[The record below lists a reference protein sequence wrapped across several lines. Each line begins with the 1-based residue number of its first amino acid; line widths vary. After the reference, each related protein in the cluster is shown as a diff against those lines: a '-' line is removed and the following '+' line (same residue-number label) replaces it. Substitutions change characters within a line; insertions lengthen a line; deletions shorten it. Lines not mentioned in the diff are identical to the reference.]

1 MSAGA
6 KRRLREFRAP
16 DEVGAESRAWD
27 VVRSAH
33 LEREATRSRRPRW
46 HLAIA
51 PAVAVVIAAL
61 ALSPAGATVRR
72 FITHTL
78 GEQHAAPALFALPS
92 PGRILVSG
100 PGGTWIASADGSTR
114 SLGSWSQASWSPHG
128 LFVAVAAGDR
138 LAAVDPHGTVRWAL
152 ARPDVSD
159 PRWFSPSG
167 YRVAYLSA
175 GTLRVVAGDGTGDRL
190 LATGLAHVAPAWR
203 PGQPQGPF
211 ELAYVTARG
220 RVVVRD
226 ADTGRIVWS
235 AAPGP
240 RPRELLWSADGRR
253 LLVLSAHAARTYAA
267 NGTRV
272 STLAFPGRVAAS
284 DGALSPNGR
293 QLALV
298 LGGKEVVVA
307 PTGGSSSGA
316 LRQVLAGSGVRT
328 VSWSPDGRWLLVSW
342 PAANQW
348 VFVRV
353 AGAPRVQ
360 AVSRI
365 VQQFSNG
372 PAHGFP
378 QLEGWCC
385 TAQGTAG

>member
-1 MSAGA
+1 MSASA

-16 DEVGAESRAWD
+16 DEVGVENRAWETI
-27 VVRSAH
+27 RSAYV
-33 LEREATRSRRPRW
+33 EREATLPRRPRW
-46 HLAIA
+46 RLAVV
-51 PAVAVVIAAL
+51 PVVAVIVAAL

-72 FITHTL
+72 LITQTL
-78 GEQHAAPALFALPS
+78 GEKHAAPALFALPS

-100 PGGTWIASADGSTR
+100 PGGTWIAAADGSTR
-114 SLGSWSQASWSPHG
+114 RLGSWSQASWSPHG

-152 ARPDVSD
+152 ARRDVSD

-175 GTLRVVAGDGTGDRL
+175 DTLRVVDGDGTDDRP
-190 LATGLAHVAPAWR
+190 LATGVAHVAPAWR
-203 PGQPQGPF
+203 PGQPLGPF

-220 RVVVRD
+220 RIVVRD
-226 ADTGRIVWS
+226 ADTGRIMWS

-240 RPRELLWSADGRR
+240 RPRELLWSGDGRR
-253 LLVLSAHAARTYAA
+253 LLVLWSHAARTYAA
-267 NGTRV
+267 NGALLSRREL
-272 STLAFPGRVAAS
+272 SLAAAAS
-284 DGALSPNGR
+284 DGALSPDGR
-293 QLALV
+293 KVALV
-298 LGGKEVVVA
+298 LGGREVVVA
-307 PTGGSSSGA
+307 DAESSHPA
-316 LRQVLAGSGVRT
+316 MRQVLGVGG
-328 VSWSPDGRWLLVSW
+328 VQQLSWSPDGRWLLVSL

-365 VQQFSNG
+365 GQQFSNG
-372 PAHGFP
+372 HAQGFP

-385 TAQGTAG
+385 TAAGSAG